1 MKRKLLLFAS
11 LTVFLILMLTGCPN
25 GPKSFTLTI
34 TTLPDAGIQIIV
46 DLVNKVTPFSQK
58 YQEGTSV
65 EVQVTS
71 PQERDTSAFVPGD
84 DTKYTFQQW
93 NDASNENPRN
103 ITVNSNIVYTAQ
115 MTVQYKVETSSNPAG
130 AAVTGGGWHNKNA
143 NATLT
148 APARAGY
155 TFSHWVVNGVN
166 AGSTNPL
173 IIAVDNPKNVVAH
186 YVLTQYTITVTT
198 APDTGLTVRI
208 AGTVYSSPGNR
219 LVNEGS
225 VTEISVDSPQE
236 KDTST
241 FVAGNDTKYTFQQWN
256 DASNTNP
263 RNVTVNSNV
272 TYTAQM
278 GVQYKVETSSNP
290 AGAAVTGGGWHNKN
304 ANATLTAPAREGYNF
319 SHWVVNGVN
328 SGSANPLVIAVN
340 NPKNVVAHYT
350 PDVQYTLTLTTLPDL
365 ALDVR
370 IDGTLYSSPK
380 GMVVQG
386 GASKQISVDTPQQK
400 DISPWLTGIDARYT
414 FANWDDANTSNPRNV
429 TINSDVTYT
438 AVMNTE
444 YRFDVSA
451 SPTLWE
457 TGVYWTARGSLWE
470 FDFTGDLGPYNFSHW
485 LVNGQNLGSAR
496 PLELIVDKP
505 YNITAVFAM
514 QQPDYTLT
522 VTTSPHTG
530 LNISIGGANYLSP
543 KSVVLSSG
551 SSTQIGVTSP
561 QSKDTSPHV
570 AGNDTRYTFQQWNDT
585 NTQNPRDVT
594 LYSDMT
600 YTAEMKLEY
609 LVATSSNP
617 AGATIGGAGWHIAG
631 SIVNFTAPAREGY
644 TFSHWV
650 INGANAGVANPIAV
664 TIDGPKNVVAHYVAA
679 ASRNIWGNVTP
690 YTGNVK
696 TASIDDLETLSNPD
710 IRTVPQVA
718 DYTEGEYILRV
729 TSFRDVESD
738 FKTAAL
744 RDIEIVRR
752 IESADGDLR
761 FILVRTTADMR
772 QLESLSGVLD
782 VSRNYLYYPLATT
795 PNDPSYPL
803 QWHYPVMNLPQAWD
817 YTVGSRSVV
826 VAVIDSGFSINHP
839 DLTGVFTAGYNF
851 IDNNSNVSEPMT
863 SDDSHGTHVAGTI
876 AALSNN
882 GIGVAGVT
890 WGGFGISMIPIRG
903 IKDSATLISSLLYAV
918 DHGAKIINM
927 SLGGPAGTSALH
939 DAIKYADR
947 NGVVMV
953 AAAGNN
959 GDGNILYPAKYA
971 ETIAVGAV
979 WEDGSTIKRSD
990 YSCYG
995 PELDVVAPGGWMTSY
1010 TDPNGVYSTGWTPS
1024 GDNYMYMQGTSMA
1037 APHVTGLVALL
1048 MGAGLTDPDDI
1059 RQTLRNTA
1067 TDLGAAGRDDF
1078 YGYGLVNAE
1087 AALASITTPQP
1098 FKVFLRN
1105 ASTGVD
1111 IANTTISDSGAF
1123 GFSNVSLAQ
1132 VKIWAWRD
1140 MDDSGTINTGDL
1152 LGYYNY
1158 NGGKPNVNNAQTIN
1172 LSTGDNWIDF
1182 MFAPIVDS

>member
-1 MKRKLLLFAS
+1 MKKKLLLFAS
-11 LTVFLILMLTGCPN
+11 LTVFLILMLTGCPS

-58 YQEGTSV
+58 YQEGTTV
-65 EVQVTS
+65 EVQITS
-71 PQERDTSAFVPGD
+71 PQERDTSAFVGGD

-93 NDASNENPRN
+93 NDANNTNPRN
-103 ITVNSNIVYTAQ
+103 ITVNSNIV
-115 MTVQYKVETSSNPAG
+115 
-130 AAVTGGGWHNKNA
+130 H
-143 NATLT
+143 
-148 APARAGY
+148 
-155 TFSHWVVNGVN
+155 
-166 AGSTNPL
+166 
-173 IIAVDNPKNVVAH
+173 
-186 YVLTQYTITVTT
+186 
-198 APDTGLTVRI
+198 
-208 AGTVYSSPGNR
+208 
-219 LVNEGS
+219 
-225 VTEISVDSPQE
+225 
-236 KDTST
+236 
-241 FVAGNDTKYTFQQWN
+241 
-256 DASNTNP
+256 
-263 RNVTVNSNV
+263 
-272 TYTAQM
+272 TAQM

-290 AGAAVTGGGWHNKN
+290 AGAVVTGSGWHTKN
-304 ANATLTAPAREGYNF
+304 ANLTLTAPAMAGYTF

-328 SGSANPLVIAVN
+328 LESANPLVVAVN

-350 PDVQYTLTLTTLPDL
+350 PDVQYTLTLITLPDL

-380 GMVVQG
+380 GMVIQG

-414 FANWDDANTSNPRNV
+414 FANWDDTNTSNPRNV
-429 TINSDVTYT
+429 TINSDITYT
-438 AVMNTE
+438 AFMNAE

-457 TGVYWTARGSLWE
+457 TGVYWNARGSLWE
-470 FDFTGDLGPYNFSHW
+470 FDFSGDLGPYNFSHW

-496 PLELIVDKP
+496 PLELVVDKP
-505 YNITAVFAM
+505 YNIAAVFAT

-522 VTTSPHTG
+522 VTTSPHTE
-530 LNISIGGANYLSP
+530 LNISIGGTNYLSP

-561 QSKDTSPHV
+561 QNKDTSPHV
-570 AGNDTRYTFQQWNDT
+570 AENDTRYTFQQWNDT
-585 NTQNPRDVT
+585 NTQNPRDIT

-609 LVATSSNP
+609 LVATFSSP

-631 SIVNFTAPAREGY
+631 SIVNFTAPARGDY

-650 INGANAGVANPIAV
+650 INGANAGAANPIAV
-664 TIDGPKNVVAHYVAA
+664 TVDGPKNVVAHYVSA

-696 TASIDDLETLSNPD
+696 TASIDDLETLSNLD

-729 TSFRDVESD
+729 SSFRDVESD
-738 FKTAAL
+738 FKTAAP

-761 FILVRTTADMR
+761 FVLVRTTSDMK
-772 QLESLSGVLD
+772 QLESLSGVLN

-795 PNDPSYPL
+795 PNDPSYPS

-826 VAVIDSGFSINHP
+826 VAIIDSGFSVNHP

-903 IKDSATLISSLLYAV
+903 IKDSATLISGLLYAV

-927 SLGGPAGTSALH
+927 SLGGPAGTSDLH

-947 NGVVMV
+947 NEVVMV

-979 WEDGSTIKRSD
+979 WEDDSTIKRSD

-995 PELDVVAPGGWMTSY
+995 PELDVVAPGGWITSY

-1123 GFSNVSLAQ
+1123 GFSNVSLTQ

-1140 MDDSGTINTGDL
+1140 MDESGTINTGDL

-1158 NGGKPNVNNAQTIN
+1158 NGGKPSVNNAQTIN

-1182 MFAPIVDS
+1182 QFAPIIGD